1 MAQYLLLAG
10 VVFGVNLL
18 PAFGPPTWA
27 ILVWFEIAR
36 DLDPVALVLIGATA
50 ATLGRVVL
58 ALGAGAFRGRLS
70 ARRREGL
77 DAARTVLSGS
87 RGRTAAGLGLFLLS
101 PLPSAQLF
109 VAAGLIAVPLRP
121 LAAAF
126 FAGRLVSYSVYLGL
140 GRAADARFGD
150 VFESAFRSPYGIALQ
165 VAMLVALV
173 LLMRIDW
180 VGIVSRRARSDHPAT
195 S

>member
-1 MAQYLLLAG
+1 MALYLLLAG

-36 DLDPVALVLIGATA
+36 DLDPVALVVIGAVA
-50 ATLGRVVL
+50 AMLGRVFL
-58 ALGAGAFRGRLS
+58 ALGAGTFRDRLS
-70 ARRREGL
+70 APRRQGL

-109 VAAGLIAVPLRP
+109 VAAGLIAAPLRP

-126 FAGRLVSYSVYLGL
+126 FAGRLLSYSIYVGL
-140 GRAADARFGD
+140 GRAADTRFGD
-150 VFESAFRSPYGIALQ
+150 VLEGAIRSPLGIALQ
-165 VAMLVALV
+165 VAMLAALV
-173 LLMRIDW
+173 VLVRVDW
-180 VGIVSRRARSDHPAT
+180 VKIVTRRSAPGPPAPG
-195 S
+195 

>member
-27 ILVWFEIAR
+27 VLVWFEIAR

-87 RGRTAAGLGLFLLS
+87 RGRTAASLGLFLLS

-126 FAGRLVSYSVYLGL
+126 FAGRLVSYSIYVGL
-140 GRAADARFGD
+140 GKAADARFGD
-150 VFESAFRSPYGIALQ
+150 VIEGAFRSPLGIALQ
-165 VAMLVALV
+165 VAMLAALV
-173 LLMRIDW
+173 LLVRIDW
-180 VGIVSRRARSDHPAT
+180 VKIVTRRSVPRPPVPG
-195 S
+195 

>member
-1 MAQYLLLAG
+1 MAPYAALAA

-58 ALGAGAFRGRLS
+58 AIGARACRGRLPP
-70 ARRREGL
+70 
-77 DAARTVLSGS
+77 AAAKGS
-87 RGRTAAGLGLFLLS
+87 TPLGRCSRAHAAGRLRDSGLFLLS

-109 VAAGLIAVPLRP
+109 VAAGLINAPLGP

-126 FAGRLVSYSVYLGL
+126 FAGRLVSYSIYVGL

-165 VAMLVALV
+165 VAMLGALV

-180 VGIVSRRARSDHPAT
+180 VGIVSRRAPSDHPAT